1 MTYND
6 RDVALARA
14 MSIADDMDEH
24 SMTDGIVRL
33 IKRIVRK

>member
-14 MSIADDMDEH
+14 MSIVDDPDH
-24 SMTDGIVRL
+24 SVTDGIVRL